1 MMVMFL
7 FEFAILNTC
16 SFRTGLRYVLSLV
29 EMNIVSK
36 QTRTRLEERRKEVR
50 EQRADILRRRES
62 GDAAESEAANQ
73 EELPDEE
80 VDEMDIEVPGWET
93 KGQWVLSLDLFAGKS
108 STRNGPRK
116 RHISNDLQISSSSA
130 YTSVSLLFS

>member
-1 MMVMFL
+1 M
-7 FEFAILNTC
+7 
-16 SFRTGLRYVLSLV
+16 RYVLSLV

-36 QTRTRLEERRKEVR
+36 QTRTRLEERRTEVR

-62 GDAAESEAANQ
+62 EDTATAEAANQ

-93 KGQWVLSLDLFAGKS
+93 KGQWVLSLDLFAGKF
-108 STRNGPRK
+108 P
-116 RHISNDLQISSSSA
+116 
-130 YTSVSLLFS
+130 LLINR